1 MSLIERNVVQS
12 RLLLRD
18 DGLHAYRIV
27 FIDVEIVDVN
37 LPVNGHSGE
46 DCAGVGRPRHIP
58 HLGIEVKHEQ
68 RLAENVSLVI
78 TLQYD
83 INDHLQSLS
92 QILMI
97 HSEAQVMK
105 MFGMKVFHCML
116 YTGVLCAV

>member
-1 MSLIERNVVQS
+1 MLCLYNFTELAPAMWTNLVFYLDTDWVV
-12 RLLLRD
+12 LVHTEVVDEDLPLPG
-18 DGLHAYRIV
+18 DG
-27 FIDVEIVDVN
+27 
-37 LPVNGHSGE
+37 GE
-46 DCAGVGRPRHIP
+46 DGAGVGGPGHVP

-105 MFGMKVFHCML
+105 MLGMKVFHCML
-116 YTGVLCAV
+116 